1 MCRCILL
8 ANFELF
14 YEKLQ
19 SHTILA
25 HIHMYTY
32 IHTHTIVDIQEMHY
46 LLLMIMHE
54 DMVNDLTNYFKT
66 PEVLHIQISKKL
78 IY

>member
-1 MCRCILL
+1 
-8 ANFELF
+8 
-14 YEKLQ
+14 
-19 SHTILA
+19 
-25 HIHMYTY
+25 MYTY

-66 PEVLHIQISKKL
+66 PEVLHIQISKKTNIL
-78 IY
+78 IFFLLLHFFDFVSVISRSRT